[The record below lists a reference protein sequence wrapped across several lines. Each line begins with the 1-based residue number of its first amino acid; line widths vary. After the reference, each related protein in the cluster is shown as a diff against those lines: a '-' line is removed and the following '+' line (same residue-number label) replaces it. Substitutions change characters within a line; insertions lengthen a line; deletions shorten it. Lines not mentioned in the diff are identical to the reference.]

1 MYLASQ
7 CGHTEIAK
15 FFIEKE
21 IFDLSFKNSNGDTV
35 LMIGQ
40 KRKEKVIVLILLIKA
55 ASYGRDQIVTELLKK
70 DKDKKLIQDKDK
82 KNWTTLMIGN

>member
-1 MYLASQ
+1 
-7 CGHTEIAK
+7 
-15 FFIEKE
+15 
-21 IFDLSFKNSNGDTV
+21 
-35 LMIGQ
+35 MIGQ